1 MLVDF
6 GKRVYFI
13 FYHYGLDFRSYSMHA
28 KTRDDERRSS
38 DTAFLIWSMVYLCRF
53 HLLHSH
59 DGYGFLVRVR
69 DAFEMPGIGLDS
81 EFATREEGWDGMRW
95 KEMERCIWQS

>member
-1 MLVDF
+1 MIWEAGIFDF
-6 GKRVYFI
+6 LSFI
-13 FYHYGLDFRSYSMHA
+13 GLDFRSYSMHA

-59 DGYGFLVRVR
+59 DGYGFLVPVR
-69 DAFEMPGIGLDS
+69 DAFEMPGNGLDS
-81 EFATREEGWDGMRW
+81 ELRRDR
-95 KEMERCIWQS
+95 ME